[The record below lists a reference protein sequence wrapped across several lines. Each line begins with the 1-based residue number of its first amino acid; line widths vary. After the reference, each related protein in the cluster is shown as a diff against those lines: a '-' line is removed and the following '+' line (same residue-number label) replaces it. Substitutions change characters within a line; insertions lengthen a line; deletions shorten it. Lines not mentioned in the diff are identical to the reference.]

1 MGVAVAAQ
9 TPTLRGEQRCA
20 RIRPGIDGR
29 LAVFGKERALGVQYD
44 TPYVRNLPI
53 RLFVTEANGAGAW
66 LRGRRSM
73 RKDAK
78 K

>member
-1 MGVAVAAQ
+1 VNSLVPHATCFDAI
-9 TPTLRGEQRCA
+9 PRL
-20 RIRPGIDGR
+20 DGH
-29 LAVFGKERALGVQYD
+29 LAVFGKERVLGVQYD

-66 LRGRRSM
+66 PSGRRSM
-73 RKDAK
+73 RKVAK